1 LVASAAALTAK
12 TQKKEGRMAQ
22 LVKRRVV
29 NPAPAV
35 LALVNP
41 KKRGKKMA
49 TKKRRSTKRRVH
61 HARAHNP
68 INPTRRHKSTKRRT
82 TKRRVYASR
91 RNPVNPTHRRSRK
104 RYSRRR
110 HSFLRNPLGAGG
122 EVLDFAG
129 AGIGLGLFQPLVG
142 RFIGGYLPF
151 GQYNGAA
158 LTAIS
163 GWGLSKIL
171 EMFGFT
177 RRFAKPAR
185 ILGYS
190 TAVIQIVQPIVARA
204 IAGVGAAPA
213 NGMNGRYRRGMNGIG
228 VMTSIP
234 PGINAL
240 PPVPGNNN
248 GMQGVG
254 VMTAIPPGMPR

>member
-1 LVASAAALTAK
+1 V
-12 TQKKEGRMAQ
+12 
-22 LVKRRVV
+22 
-29 NPAPAV
+29 
-35 LALVNP
+35 
-41 KKRGKKMA
+41 
-49 TKKRRSTKRRVH
+49 
-61 HARAHNP
+61 
-68 INPTRRHKSTKRRT
+68 NPTRRRKSTRRRT
-82 TKRRVYASR
+82 RRSAVYARR
-91 RNPVNPTHRRSRK
+91 RNPVNPTRRRSRK

-129 AGIGLGLFQPLVG
+129 AGIGLGLFQPFVG

-177 RRFAKPAR
+177 RRFARPAR

-204 IAGVGAAPA
+204 MAGVGGAPA

-228 VMTSIP
+228 VMTAIP